1 MRVFV
6 FLVVALG
13 NVVAYAQKPTSC
25 LCESSEQN
33 IYSFE
38 TTKGKLL
45 SLCQAS
51 DQQYIVYRYGK
62 RGAIELQFPETL
74 DKSSWEQFT
83 YAYQLRGGVA
93 NQGLDLN
100 SVLFN
105 VGNTKYEIYQDWSA
119 AAGTSIGV
127 RVNANGQIID
137 IKGIIRTVTGALMDL
152 RENEFIPQE

>member
-1 MRVFV
+1 MRLLV
-6 FLVVALG
+6 FLCGVLG

-25 LCESSEQN
+25 LCEGSEQN

-51 DQQYIVYRYGK
+51 DQQYMVYRYGK
-62 RGAIELQFPETL
+62 KGAIELQFPDKL

-83 YAYQLRGGVA
+83 YSYQLRGGVA
-93 NQGLDLN
+93 NEGLDLN
-100 SVLFN
+100 SVIFKI
-105 VGNTKYEIYQDWSA
+105 GNTKYEVYQDWSA
-119 AAGTSIGV
+119 AAGSSIGV
-127 RVNANGQIID
+127 RVNTNGQIID
-137 IKGIIRTVTGALMDL
+137 IKGIQRTVAGSLMDL

>member
-1 MRVFV
+1 MRLL
-6 FLVVALG
+6 FLMCVVTG
-13 NVVAYAQKPTSC
+13 NVAIHAQKPTSC

-62 RGAIELQFPETL
+62 RGAIELQYPETL
-74 DKSSWEQFT
+74 DKTSWEQFT
-83 YAYQLRGGVA
+83 YKYQLRGGVA

-100 SVLFN
+100 SVVLEFLS
-105 VGNTKYEIYQDWSA
+105 YYCI
-119 AAGTSIGV
+119 
-127 RVNANGQIID
+127 QIKHLYILVQ
-137 IKGIIRTVTGALMDL
+137 KFLCY
-152 RENEFIPQE
+152 F